1 MSVLSWVAW
10 QAFWHSTSHVLGLAL
25 ELQHGVDLTIGPP
38 IEEGFYY
45 DCFMGDKTLHPDEL
59 SAIENRMKDAVNA
72 KYPFQRIVVSRNEA
86 LGMFQE
92 NKFKV
97 RSVRVGIYHRMS

>member
-1 MSVLSWVAW
+1 MEDKYS
-10 QAFWHSTSHVLGLAL
+10 
-25 ELQHGVDLTIGPP
+25 VDLTIGPP

-45 DCFMGDKTLHPDEL
+45 DCFMGETTLHPEDL
-59 SAIENRMKDAVNA
+59 SVLENAMTEAVKANH
-72 KYPFQRIVVSRNEA
+72 PFQRIVVTRREA

-97 RSVRVGIYHRMS
+97 KHILSINPTHSA